1 MTTGKPVRVS
11 KVMQRNFDLVEGI
24 ATVADALKNMRYPNI
39 GAMIVNKRHV
49 DDEYGIVMLS
59 DIARKVL
66 AKDRSPTR
74 INVYEIMS
82 KPVLSVSAQMDIR
95 YCARLFDRF
104 GLSLAPVIE
113 ENKVA
118 GIISYNDMVIKG
130 MMDEWLKE
138 TLQEAVRK

>member
-1 MTTGKPVRVS
+1 MTAGKPVRVG
-11 KVMQRNFDLVEGI
+11 KVMKRNFDLMEGI
-24 ATVADALKNMRYPNI
+24 ATVADALKNMRYPEV
-39 GAMIVNKRHV
+39 GVLVVNKRHA

-59 DIARKVL
+59 DIAKKVL

-74 INVYEIMS
+74 VNVYEIMS

-113 ENKVA
+113 DGEVT
-118 GIISYNDMVIKG
+118 GVVSYNDMVIEG
-130 MMDEWLKE
+130 MLGEWLQDAFK
-138 TLQEAVRK
+138 R

>member
-1 MTTGKPVRVS
+1 MIAGKPVRVG
-11 KVMQRNFDLVEGI
+11 KVMQHNFDLVEGI
-24 ATVADALKNMRYPNI
+24 ATVADALKNMRYSNT
-39 GAMIVNKRHV
+39 GVLIVNKRHI

-113 ENKVA
+113 EDKVA
-118 GIISYNDMVIKG
+118 GVVSYNDMVIKG
-130 MMDEWLKE
+130 MLGEWLQDMLK
-138 TLQEAVRK
+138 R

>member
-1 MTTGKPVRVS
+1 MIVGKPVRVG
-11 KVMQRNFDLVEGI
+11 KVMKRNFDLVEGI
-24 ATVADALKNMRYPNI
+24 ATVADALKNMHHPDA
-39 GAMIVNKRHV
+39 GVLIVNKRHA

-66 AKDRSPTR
+66 ANDRSPTR
-74 INVYEIMS
+74 VNVYEIMS

-113 ENKVA
+113 DGEVA
-118 GIISYNDMVIKG
+118 GVISYNDMVIGG
-130 MMDEWLKE
+130 MLGEWLQDAFK
-138 TLQEAVRK
+138 